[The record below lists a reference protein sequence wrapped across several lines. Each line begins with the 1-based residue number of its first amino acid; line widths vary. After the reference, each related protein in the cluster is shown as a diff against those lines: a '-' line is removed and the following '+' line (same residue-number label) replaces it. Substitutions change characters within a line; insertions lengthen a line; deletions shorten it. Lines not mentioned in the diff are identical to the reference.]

1 MHEAGIIAACEH
13 VTSPILSSQ
22 AGLLFMR
29 VETTYWLPIY
39 DSLRRWEVTFTLPN
53 LSSLF
58 KTTLEYFFRVFG
70 LITFWQLN
78 EGKGAHIWWKS
89 LTMFLAS
96 AKQLHVGLASQ
107 VRTCGLNL
115 RFSLF
120 SNVILDYHLTLFS
133 WHGWA
138 GWYNYF
144 ADEPAYLRP
153 SLDPMFHPRGWG

>member
-1 MHEAGIIAACEH
+1 MFLGINFIWVPRWLYMCVDHDAWGRYYRCVWTRNIPNLVKSGRA
-13 VTSPILSSQ
+13 S
-22 AGLLFMR
+22 MR

-133 WHGWA
+133 WH
-138 GWYNYF
+138 
-144 ADEPAYLRP
+144 D
-153 SLDPMFHPRGWG
+153 